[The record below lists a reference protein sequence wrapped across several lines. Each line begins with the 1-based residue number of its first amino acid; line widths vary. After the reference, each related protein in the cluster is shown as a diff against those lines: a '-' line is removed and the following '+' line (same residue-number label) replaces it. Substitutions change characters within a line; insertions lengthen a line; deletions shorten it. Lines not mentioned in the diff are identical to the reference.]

1 MPPNAPQSPRKP
13 HAGRVP
19 ARALTSSI
27 KRSVLAMS
35 MRFSYDA
42 RIRVV
47 ATATRSIRNSWTS
60 TGNTH
65 CITNSVQEFRLTRN
79 PSLHA

>member
-1 MPPNAPQSPRKP
+1 MFVPAPLTPLQP

-19 ARALTSSI
+19 ARALTSSV

-42 RIRVV
+42 RTRVAV
-47 ATATRSIRNSWTS
+47 STNWSISKS
-60 TGNTH
+60 TGSCTTS
-65 CITNSVQEFRLTRN
+65 ISNSVQEFRLTRTT
-79 PSLHA
+79 PLPA

>member
-1 MPPNAPQSPRKP
+1 MFAPAPQSPLQP

-27 KRSVLAMS
+27 KRSVLSMS

-42 RIRVV
+42 RTRVAV
-47 ATATRSIRNSWTS
+47 STNRSISKWIGSCTTS
-60 TGNTH
+60 V
-65 CITNSVQEFRLTRN
+65 TNSVQEFRLTRN
-79 PSLHA
+79 PPLHA

>member
-1 MPPNAPQSPRKP
+1 MFAPALQSPYQP

-19 ARALTSSI
+19 ARALTSSV

-42 RIRVV
+42 RIHV
-47 ATATRSIRNSWTS
+47 AVSTRRSIHHKWTGGCAIS
-60 TGNTH
+60 TP
-65 CITNSVQEFRLTRN
+65 NSVQEFRRTRN
-79 PSLHA
+79 TPQRA

>member
-1 MPPNAPQSPRKP
+1 MFAPAPQPPFQP

-19 ARALTSSI
+19 ARALTSSV

-42 RIRVV
+42 RIRVAV
-47 ATATRSIRNSWTS
+47 CTNRSISKCTDSCTTS
-60 TGNTH
+60 ISNF
-65 CITNSVQEFRLTRN
+65 VQEFRLTRTT
-79 PSLHA
+79 PLHA

>member
-1 MPPNAPQSPRKP
+1 MFAPAPQSPLQP
-13 HAGRVP
+13 QAGRVP

-42 RIRVV
+42 RIRVAV
-47 ATATRSIRNSWTS
+47 STRRSIHHKWTGGCTTS
-60 TGNTH
+60 TS
-65 CITNSVQEFRLTRN
+65 NSVQEFRLTRN
-79 PSLHA
+79 TPLHA

>member
-1 MPPNAPQSPRKP
+1 MFVPAPQSLLRP

-35 MRFSYDA
+35 MRFSYDS
-42 RIRVV
+42 RIHV
-47 ATATRSIRNSWTS
+47 AVSTRRSIHHKWTGS
-60 TGNTH
+60 CTTS
-65 CITNSVQEFRLTRN
+65 ISNSVQEFRFTRN
-79 PSLHA
+79 PPLHA

>member
-1 MPPNAPQSPRKP
+1 MFAPAPQSPLQP
-13 HAGRVP
+13 QAGRVP

-42 RIRVV
+42 RFHV
-47 ATATRSIRNSWTS
+47 AVSTRRAISKWTGGCP
-60 TGNTH
+60 TPTP
-65 CITNSVQEFRLTRN
+65 NSVQEFRLTRN
-79 PSLHA
+79 TPLHA